1 MLVFRHLWFYG
12 KILPIEFDARVLVG
26 YLVIPAPKHIWY
38 NCILN
43 NVAIASVI
51 YSTSA
56 LI

>member
-12 KILPIEFDARVLVG
+12 KILPVEFDARVLVG

-51 YSTSA
+51 YSTSV